1 MGISVTKA
9 RILTLFFTNI
19 FLGIHLVTFGIS
31 LYTQL
36 WKNPAQ
42 GRPTK
47 KLLVAVTL
55 AMGIIG
61 VLDAS
66 LDAALN
72 IQVWTTDN
80 VSLFSDVAYW
90 INVVKDSDKAIQ
102 PLIGDGILTYRCWVV
117 WERRWKAVVVSVVL
131 WFAGLGVSLGV
142 IAKSAMLK
150 GFDGINAPSLTP
162 FLGAAY
168 TLTVALNIIT
178 TSLIVYRIWIVSR
191 EVRRY
196 IAGGDRLTY
205 VIRIIIESGAL
216 YSVTALV
223 TLLTAVSKSNA
234 DYIMGNVL
242 VQMTGI
248 CFNLIIVRFE
258 QNLADRNQVVST
270 HTHSRTPPVTTAT
283 ASSRRKTSQ
292 VHAVPMLNITRSQ
305 SSEAKV
311 TDSADKPAILS
322 IDEESSVPATGK
334 TDLSWNV

>member
-19 FLGIHLVTFGIS
+19 FLGIHLVTFGVS

-36 WKNPAQ
+36 WKNPAN
-42 GRPTK
+42 GRPIK
-47 KLLVAVTL
+47 RLLVAVTL

-61 VLDAS
+61 MLDAG
-66 LDAALN
+66 LDVALN
-72 IQVWTTDN
+72 IKVWTSGN

-117 WERRWKAVVVSVVL
+117 WERRWQAIVVSTIL
-131 WFAGLGVSLGV
+131 WFAGLAVSIAV

-150 GFDGINAPSLTP
+150 GFTGINAPSLTP

-168 TLTVALNIIT
+168 TLTVALNILT

-191 EVRRY
+191 DVRRY
-196 IAGGDRLTY
+196 IAGQDKLTY
-205 VIRIIIESGAL
+205 IIRIIIESGAL
-216 YSVTALV
+216 YSITALV

-234 DYIMGNVL
+234 DYIMGNAL

-248 CFNLIIVRFE
+248 CFNLIIIRFD
-258 QNLADRNQVVST
+258 QNLADRNQVISV
-270 HTHSRTPPVTTAT
+270 HTTSRSPPVTTVT
-283 ASSRRKTSQ
+283 SGGRRKTGQ
-292 VHAVPMLNITRSQ
+292 VHAVPMIHIVHSQ
-305 SSEAKV
+305 SQDKQTDV
-311 TDSADKPAILS
+311 TDKETLTTQDQEISLPPTTKP
-322 IDEESSVPATGK
+322 DV
-334 TDLSWNV
+334 SWST